1 MNLTEDAEVL
11 ELVIAGLPCKWGE
24 ATKKYKGF
32 IGEGTRYVGRMPA
45 IIIPGTTR

>member
-32 IGEGTRYVGRMPA
+32 IGEGTRYVGRILA
-45 IIIPGTTR
+45 TII